1 MLHGFT
7 GSGLDFDGLAQHM
20 PGRIWAP
27 DIIGHGNSPA
37 PRSVAPYSME
47 AVIDQLE
54 DWRKTHLHEHFHLVG
69 YSMGGRV
76 ALHWIAHAPE
86 QIRSLTLISANPG
99 LADPTDRTL
108 RQKADHHLADHIEE
122 IGTARFASEW
132 SKHPLIRTQSK
143 APAAFRS
150 AMETRRSQNKTWGL
164 ANSLRA
170 MGTGTMPSMWGH
182 LSAINT
188 PTLIMV
194 GEQDH
199 KYADI
204 GAACHQAMGNSQ
216 IVVMKDVGH
225 APHIESPAPAGK
237 QITLFHSKLVR

>member
-1 MLHGFT
+1 MK
-7 GSGLDFDGLAQHM
+7 
-20 PGRIWAP
+20 
-27 DIIGHGNSPA
+27 
-37 PRSVAPYSME
+37 

-54 DWRKTHLHEHFHLVG
+54 AWRKIHLDEPFHLVG

-76 ALHWIAHAPE
+76 ALHWSARSPE
-86 QIRSLTLISANPG
+86 QMQSLTLISANPG
-99 LADPTDRTL
+99 LTDPTDRTL
-108 RQKADHHLADHIEE
+108 RQQADHDLADHIEE

-143 APAAFRS
+143 APAALRS
-150 AMETRRSQNKTWGL
+150 AMEARRSNNKPWGL

-170 MGTGTMPSMWGH
+170 LGTGTMTSMWGH
-182 LSAINT
+182 LSTINT

-199 KYADI
+199 KYATI
-204 GAACHQAMGNSQ
+204 GAACHQAMRNSK

-225 APHIESPAPAGK
+225 APHIEAPAPAGK
-237 QITLFHSKLVR
+237 QITLFHGKLVR